1 MLFSYRCNGQYTLV
15 LHQAGLK
22 QPTWMSREANQ
33 CYVRFGYL
41 LGLDGDQIAYAS
53 QASEGAYIVHEGR
66 QVKVDILKMENFSHT
81 EEKMYIALDRS
92 NLEKLE
98 NLTTLSVSRAPYR
111 SPAKI
116 EVEFELK
123 HLYFNSLHTAVEQ
136 LSPEVIARILPQ
148 AREFGTDHHLQIP
161 DLQQYESDCSEDQL
175 CALQT
180 IATCPS
186 SGPPIL
192 IAGAFGTGKTHILA
206 VTAHY
211 LFESNKSNRPARVLV
226 CTQQRVSANTFLECY
241 LDMMRPQREEIYLI
255 RDYGFKN
262 PSLRRWYCTVAE
274 FEDYIERSSYRN
286 RSNFLIVTPC
296 LTALQLA
303 KIIPRGF
310 FTHILLDEGAQTRE
324 PEAVAPLC
332 MAGKNT
338 KIVIAGDQNQARF
351 PQFLLIASNFIY
363 NLTGCNIRLVQP
375 CWYWVMRPR
384 RMALQYLYW
393 RGCTHCMGSWGRWL
407 EITVPL

>member
-1 MLFSYRCNGQYTLV
+1 MLY
-15 LHQAGLK
+15 QARLR
-22 QPTWMSREANQ
+22 PTWMNKGLKRFH
-33 CYVRFGYL
+33 VRFGYFV
-41 LGLDGDQIAYAS
+41 GLDGDQIAYAS
-53 QASEGAYIVHEGR
+53 QASEGAYIVHKGK

-116 EVEFELK
+116 KVEFELK
-123 HLYFNSLHTAVEQ
+123 HLYFNNLHTAVEQ

-148 AREFGTDHHLQIP
+148 VREFGIDHHLQIP
-161 DLQQYESDCSEDQL
+161 DLRQYKQYCSQDQL
-175 CALQT
+175 SALHT

-211 LFESNKSNRPARVLV
+211 LFKSSKGNWPARVLV
-226 CTQQRVSANTFLECY
+226 CTQQRASADMFLECY
-241 LDMMRPQREEIYLI
+241 LKLMGPQGEEIYLI
-255 RDYGFKN
+255 RGEGFKN
-262 PSLRRWYCTVAE
+262 PNLKRWYRTVTQ
-274 FEDYIERSSYRN
+274 FQSYIERSSYRN
-286 RSNFLIVTPC
+286 RSNFLIVAPC
-296 LTALQLA
+296 FTAFLLA
-303 KIIPRGF
+303 KFIPRGF

-332 MAGKNT
+332 MAGRNT
-338 KIVIAGDQNQARF
+338 KIVIAGDQNQVRF
-351 PQFLLIASNFIY
+351 LSVL
-363 NLTGCNIRLVQP
+363 P
-375 CWYWVMRPR
+375 C
-384 RMALQYLYW
+384 
-393 RGCTHCMGSWGRWL
+393 S
-407 EITVPL
+407 I